1 MIADLDFR
9 DHNLARTGELISI
22 LAPSRGRPA
31 ALQAMADSAHQTAT
45 GPVEVLAYVDDDDPA
60 DYTSVTGVR
69 LVVGPRITLSDCWNR
84 LADEADGTILGM
96 GSDDIRYRTDLWDYK
111 VRTAFS
117 LYSDRIVFVYGR
129 DGIHD
134 RKLGTH
140 GFVSRRWVDTLG
152 YFTWPGFAADYADT
166 WIHELALRAGRVV
179 YLSDVFTEHLHPIV
193 GKAEYDQ
200 THQERLA
207 RGKAENVAAL
217 WEALADKRRYEAER
231 LEAACFS

>member
-9 DHNLARTGELISI
+9 DHNLAQPETISI
-22 LAPSRGRPA
+22 LAPSRGRPE
-31 ALQAMADSAHQTAT
+31 ALQAMADSVHTTAR

-60 DYTSVTGVR
+60 DYTQVVGVR
-69 LVVGPRITLSDCWNR
+69 TVTGPRITLSACWNR
-84 LADEADGTILGM
+84 LADEATGTILGM
-96 GSDDIRYRTDLWDYK
+96 GSDDIRFRTYGWDEK

-117 LYSDRIVFVYGR
+117 LYADRIVFVYGR

-134 RKLGTH
+134 HKLGTH

-166 WIHELALRAGRVV
+166 WIHELGARTGRVV
-179 YLSDVFTEHLHPIV
+179 YLPDVYTEHLHPLV
-193 GKAEYDQ
+193 GKAPIDR
-200 THQERLA
+200 THEERIA
-207 RGKAENVAAL
+207 RGRNENVAQL
-217 WEALADKRRYEAER
+217 WESLADTRRVDAER